1 MREKVV
7 IKNQEKKLVDY
18 TEQMFHQQHQGY
30 ALKLKKKKRTIKY
43 LKRKLLK
50 VTLFLLRNNYLN
62 SLYLANYKSILVIQN
77 RTLSS
82 FPFLPLLLITKIKQ
96 VIS

>member
-7 IKNQEKKLVDY
+7 VKNQEKNLVDY

-30 ALKLKKKKRTIKY
+30 ALKLKNKRTIKY

-50 VTLFLLRNNYLN
+50 VTLLLLRNNYLN